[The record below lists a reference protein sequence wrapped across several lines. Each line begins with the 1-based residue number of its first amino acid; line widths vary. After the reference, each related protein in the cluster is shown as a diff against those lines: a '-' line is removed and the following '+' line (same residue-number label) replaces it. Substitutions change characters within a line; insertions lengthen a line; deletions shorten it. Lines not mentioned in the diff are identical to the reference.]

1 MARLSQ
7 KEKKVERSGG
17 QPFIVPGIIVR
28 NVNVISITM
37 FLRKIKYGQ
46 FQNLRN
52 PKTQTSSGFR
62 SSIFVSNS
70 CRISSFSS

>member
-52 PKTQTSSGFR
+52 PKTQTSEIR
-62 SSIFVSNS
+62 SSIFVFNS
-70 CRISSFSS
+70 CIISSFFS

>member
-7 KEKKVERSGG
+7 KEKKVERSGE
-17 QPFIVPGIIVR
+17 QPFTVPGIIVR
-28 NVNVISITM
+28 NVNVISITI

-46 FQNLRN
+46 FQNPRN
-52 PKTQTSSGFR
+52 PKTQTSEIR

>member
-17 QPFIVPGIIVR
+17 QPFTVPGIIVR
-28 NVNVISITM
+28 NVNIISITI

-46 FQNLRN
+46 FQNPRN
-52 PKTQTSSGFR
+52 PKTQTSEIR